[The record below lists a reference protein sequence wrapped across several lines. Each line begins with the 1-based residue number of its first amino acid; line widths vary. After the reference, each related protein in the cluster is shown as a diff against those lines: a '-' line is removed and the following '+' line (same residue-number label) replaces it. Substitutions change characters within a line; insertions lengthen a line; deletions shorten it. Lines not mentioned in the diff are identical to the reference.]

1 MLRASVTA
9 AEWCVGCLL
18 PSLPYDGRV
27 STPGNPFEGIFGELA
42 KLFANQ
48 GPVNLQVARQI
59 AQGLAMEGGPEANIE
74 PLERMGYEELAR
86 AADLQVSTA
95 TGLSTSIAGGVLEI
109 RPVGRGDYAGRTLD
123 AYRPLLEGLAES
135 FARMGQQGEDA
146 SDDAGEHDPT
156 AQLLGGVTD
165 MIGPVLL
172 GLQAGSLVGHQARRA
187 LGQYDLPIPRPPS
200 DRILIVPAGV
210 NAFASDW
217 SLDRAEVRMWVCLHQ
232 ITHHAV
238 LGRPHVRERLT
249 ELLRQYVSGFQP
261 DPSALEDKLSG
272 IDPTNPT
279 SFNEILGNPGELLG
293 VMQTPAQRQLL
304 TRIEALVVAVEG
316 YVDHVMSTTGANLV
330 RSAPALVEAMR
341 RRRADAGEG
350 GRLVEQLFGLELGPA
365 QYERGTTFVRG
376 ILERAGDQGLARLWR
391 SERELPTPAE
401 VDAPGLWLERID
413 IPD

>member
-1 MLRASVTA
+1 
-9 AEWCVGCLL
+9 
-18 PSLPYDGRV
+18 V

-42 KLFANQ
+42 KLFASQ

-59 AQGLAMEGGPEANIE
+59 AQGLAVEGAAEPNIE
-74 PLERMGYEELAR
+74 PLERMRYEELAR

-95 TGLSTSIAGGVLEI
+95 TGLSTSVAGGVLEI

-135 FARMGQQGEDA
+135 FGRMGQQGVDT
-146 SDDAGEHDPT
+146 SDEVEGGDPT
-156 AQLLGGVTD
+156 AQLLGGMTD

-200 DRILIVPAGV
+200 DQLLVVPAAV

-217 SLDRAEVRMWVCLHQ
+217 SLDADEVRMWVCLLQ

-238 LGRPHVRERLT
+238 LGRPHVNERLT
-249 ELLRQYVSGFQP
+249 GLLRQYVSGFQP

-272 IDPTNPT
+272 IDPTNPAT
-279 SFNEILGNPGELLG
+279 FNEILGNPGELLG
-293 VMQTPAQRQLL
+293 IMQTPAQRQLL
-304 TRIEALVVAVEG
+304 THIEALVVAIEG
-316 YVDHVMSTTGANLV
+316 YVDHVMSTTGAHLV
-330 RSAPALVEAMR
+330 GSAPALVEAMR
-341 RRRADAGEG
+341 RRRGDTGEG
-350 GRLVEQLFGLELGPA
+350 GRLVEQLFGLELGPS

-376 ILERAGDQGLARLWR
+376 IRERAGDEGLARLWH

>member
-9 AEWCVGCLL
+9 EGWRVAGRRQ
-18 PSLPYDGRV
+18 SLIYDGRV

-42 KLFANQ
+42 KLFASQ

-59 AQGLAMEGGPEANIE
+59 AQGLAMEGATEPNPE
-74 PLERMGYEELAR
+74 PLERMRYEELAR

-109 RPVGRGDYAGRTLD
+109 QPVGRGDYAGRTLD

-135 FARMGQQGEDA
+135 FGRMGQPGADP
-146 SDDAGEHDPT
+146 SDDGGEHDPT

-165 MIGPVLL
+165 MIGPVLV
-172 GLQAGSLVGHQARRA
+172 GLQAGSLVGHQARTA

-200 DRILIVPAGV
+200 DQILIVPAGV

-217 SLDRAEVRMWVCLHQ
+217 SLDPDEARMWLCLQQ
-232 ITHHAV
+232 ITKHAV
-238 LGRPHVRERLT
+238 LGRPHVSERLT
-249 ELLRQYVSGFQP
+249 GLLRQYVSGFQP
-261 DPSALEDKLSG
+261 DPNALEDKLSG
-272 IDPTNPT
+272 IDPTNPAT
-279 SFNEILGNPGELLG
+279 FNEVLGNPGELLG

-304 TRIEALVVAVEG
+304 TRIEALVVAIEG
-316 YVDHVMSTTGANLV
+316 YVDHVVSTTGANLV
-330 RSAPALVEAMR
+330 GSAPAVVEAMR
-341 RRRADAGEG
+341 RRRSDTGEG
-350 GRLVEQLFGLELGPA
+350 GRLVEQLLGLELGPA
-365 QYERGTTFVRG
+365 QYERGNAFVRG
-376 ILERAGDQGLARLWR
+376 ILERAGDAGLVRLWK